1 MKRLSDP
8 RFAPLVVAVLV
19 YLMLLLQVIV
29 ASRAYNEGHFGY
41 ALDDPYIHLALAKH
55 LAQGHYGLNV
65 GEVCAPSS
73 SILWPFLLV
82 PGYWLGISLWLP
94 LILNVL
100 SGVGALWIA
109 FQILSVALRHTSD
122 TRRSVAVAVLLVG
135 FLFAVNLVGLTMTGM
150 EHTLHLALSLAALW
164 GLARERLDNKAPAWL
179 ALVLGLIPLLR
190 YEGLA
195 LSMGA
200 ILYLVIRRR
209 YTVALT
215 AAVLALLP
223 LAVFT
228 GFLAS
233 HNLGLLPNSIAAK
246 SRTHSGRPFW
256 EVLWRNFQMNTTL
269 PEAVQ
274 LVVLTTLVFQGA
286 RRNTWR
292 GPMLIAGATGGLH
305 LFMGSIGWFGRYEPY
320 AVATLLGALALHYGR
335 ALGRARPAVLG
346 AGMAALSL
354 LYLPPTLESAEATND
369 IYLQQY
375 QMQRLAQLWDGPVA
389 VNDIGWVA
397 LTSKHYVLDLYGLA
411 NREALQRERKEAL
424 EVWASDLTVRH
435 EVKLAML
442 YEAWFPTPAMPK
454 TWVRVGSLEL
464 GRPKIVVG
472 SNSVT
477 LWATDATAAERL
489 RALLPAFAK
498 ALPAQASIRLT
509 DGTTLSRE
517 GTALPELASR

>member
-8 RFAPLVVAVLV
+8 RLAPLVVAVLV
-19 YLMLLLQVIV
+19 YVMLLLQLLV
-29 ASRAYNEGHFGY
+29 ASRAFNEGHFGY

-55 LAQGHYGLNV
+55 LAQGHYGLNP

-82 PGYWLGISLWLP
+82 PGYWLGVSLWLP
-94 LILNVL
+94 LVWNVL
-100 SGVGALWIA
+100 AGVGALWAA
-109 FQILSVALRHTSD
+109 FLILTFALRRAPEPRRPVALT
-122 TRRSVAVAVLLVG
+122 VLLVG

-164 GLARERLDNKAPAWL
+164 GLVREQEDDRAPAWL

-195 LSMGA
+195 LSMGGVA
-200 ILYLVIRRR
+200 YLLARRR

-215 AAVLALLP
+215 AAALALIP
-223 LAVFT
+223 LALFT
-228 GFLAS
+228 GFLAT
-233 HNLGLLPNSIAAK
+233 HNLGFLPNSIAAK
-246 SRTHSGRPFW
+246 SRTHSGRPPW

-286 RRNTWR
+286 RRKVGR
-292 GPMLIAGATGGLH
+292 GILLLAGATGLLH
-305 LFMGSIGWFGRYEPY
+305 LFLGSFGWFGRYEPY
-320 AVATLLGALALHYGR
+320 AVAVLLAALALHYGR
-335 ALGRARPAVLG
+335 TLGRTRPATLG
-346 AGMAALSL
+346 VGMAALSL

-424 EVWASDLTVRH
+424 EVWANDLAVRH

-454 TWVRVGSLEL
+454 AWVRVGSLEL

-472 SNSVT
+472 SSSVT
-477 LWATDATAAERL
+477 LWATDSASAERL
-489 RALLPAFAK
+489 RALLPPFAK
-498 ALPAQASIRLT
+498 SLPPQASIRLA
-509 DGTTLSRE
+509 DGTILNHETSQQPTLAIR
-517 GTALPELASR
+517 